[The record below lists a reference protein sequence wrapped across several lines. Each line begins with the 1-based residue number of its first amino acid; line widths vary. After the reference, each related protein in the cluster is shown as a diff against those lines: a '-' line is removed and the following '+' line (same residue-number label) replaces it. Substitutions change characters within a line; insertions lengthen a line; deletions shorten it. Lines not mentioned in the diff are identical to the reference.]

1 MKLLVVV
8 DMQNDFITGSL
19 ANPEAQKIVP
29 AVAEYIKNFD
39 GVVITTHDTH
49 YKDYLDTQEGKKLPV
64 EHCIEYSKGWELDP
78 AIKEAVDSLDVCR
91 HYCIGKKTFGS
102 TFLADEIKDW
112 DNYGFNGNPD
122 KIIDGIEFCGVC
134 TDICVISNVLLTKA
148 AAPEIP
154 IYVHKNLCAGVTP
167 ESHENALKAMA
178 ACQVN
183 IID

>member
-1 MKLLVVV
+1 MKLLIVV

-39 GVVITTHDTH
+39 GMVIATQDTH
-49 YKDYLDTQEGKKLPV
+49 HENYLDTQEGEKLPV
-64 EHCIEYSKGWELDP
+64 EHCMFNTHGWMLEPSIYKVCHSKSPFQCLC
-78 AIKEAVDSLDVCR
+78 KES
-91 HYCIGKKTFGS
+91 FGS
-102 TFLADEIKDW
+102 VDLAQWISCLLKYNNLTE
-112 DNYGFNGNPD
+112 
-122 KIIDGIEFCGVC
+122 IEFCGVC
-134 TDICVISNVLLTKA
+134 TDICVISNALLAKA

-154 IYVHKNLCAGVTP
+154 VFVHRNLCAGVTP

-178 ACQVN
+178 ACQID